1 MFPPP
6 LSMTT
11 SAEQI
16 LERQFLARRTGL
28 KNTLCR
34 FRKQPGKYSSRC
46 TGSSLLLESSP
57 AQATQQEEER
67 GERKQEAAIEKRN
80 CLLATRQ
87 PRPACLRNLHQFPSS
102 SINLPPELRFF
113 TTNIK
118 HEPCLWPRPASY
130 VRADERTSS
139 TQRDETAGR
148 PELLTT
154 YRIGS

>member
-1 MFPPP
+1 M
-6 LSMTT
+6 L
-11 SAEQI
+11 AGQDLEI
-16 LERQFLARRTGL
+16 LCVASESNLEDIHHVTPDHLCYWSLLQLKLRNKRRKGGRE
-28 KNTLCR
+28 N
-34 FRKQPGKYSSRC
+34 RKQPSKN
-46 TGSSLLLESSP
+46 E
-57 AQATQQEEER
+57 
-67 GERKQEAAIEKRN
+67 N
-80 CLLATRQ
+80 CPLATRQ

-102 SINLPPELRFF
+102 SINLPPELRSF